1 MSTFTL
7 TIDLGN
13 EAMSDNLDVAAA
25 LRVVADGLVGESMG
39 GDNGEGIVRDVNG
52 NRVGSFSFDDGEQV
66 EEHELELPFE
76 KNDRVESRAR
86 GAAGVC
92 TGDERG
98 RGDRNRVYAGSKGW
112 VVRVLWDDGSEYDV
126 PVPALRREVV

>member
-7 TIDLGN
+7 RIDLGN

-52 NRVGSFSFDDGEQV
+52 NRVGSFTFDDGDQV
-66 EEHELELPFE
+66 VEDELPFE
-76 KNDRVESRAR
+76 KGDRVESKAR
-86 GAAGVC
+86 DAAGVC

-98 RGDRNRVYAGSKGW
+98 RGDRDRIYAGSKGW
-112 VVRVLWDDGSEYDV
+112 AVRVLWDDGSEYDV